1 MTQIE
6 TELLDE
12 RLLGCYHLRFSTS
25 LNKLSLYLSLTLD
38 PESEAPPP
46 SAAMIQSVV
55 SELAPAAKLSKESK
69 DYISRC
75 VKARE
80 DVENMIIYS
89 GTAAIAGQN
98 GRIVF
103 LVKQFQPLQAGKSI
117 ERIDARFIKRFDN
130 IEIGTV
136 VLRRY
141 APDSGR
147 PGEDVFGTVIPAT
160 PGAVAELKFDSTLE
174 LNKSPRGDFEEL
186 VSKTAG
192 YLDSDKG
199 TFTIKG
205 HLQIE
210 GDVDQRIGDIEFIGS
225 VTITGDV
232 MKDFSVIAR
241 QDVIVKGD
249 VVSGTVIS
257 QQGSVS
263 VGGNIGG
270 SSTDQSASEGASSGA
285 LRRRE
290 QKKGP
295 QIRARKNLSAS
306 AIDDSDIEVGGTMV
320 VTHDIRNSHIRIHG
334 ILTITEG
341 GLIGGTTF
349 AVKGI
354 EAAILGSELETT
366 TRIVIT
372 DDISASAK
380 YSQIQQ
386 DIAKH
391 KAAERMLK
399 LYLGPYKHQDI
410 DLSKLDEDFS
420 ERIIELRSKLK
431 LTKES
436 LQKLEEV
443 AANFLEQRTICPTFQ
458 LNFIKVFHVGA
469 ELFAQD
475 TSFKAEKSLVGPKS
489 IIYNATSKMFG
500 ILDLEAI
507 NGERKDA

>member
-1 MTQIE
+1 MPQIE

-12 RLLGCYHLRFSTS
+12 RLLGCYQLRFSTS
-25 LNKLSLYLSLTLD
+25 PDKLSLFLSLSVD
-38 PESEAPPP
+38 SESEAPPP
-46 SAAMIQSVV
+46 SAAMIQSVA
-55 SELAPAAKLSKESK
+55 SELAAPAKLSKESK

-80 DVENMIIYS
+80 DVENMLIYS

-103 LVKQFQPLQAGKSI
+103 LVKQFQPLQVGKTI
-117 ERIDARFIKRFDN
+117 ERLDARFIKRFDN

-141 APDSGR
+141 APDAGR
-147 PGEDVFGTVIPAT
+147 NGEDVFGTPIPAT
-160 PGAVAELKFDSTLE
+160 PGVIAELKFDSTLE
-174 LNKSPRGDFEEL
+174 LRNSQRADFEEL

-199 TFTIKG
+199 LFTIKG

-225 VTITGDV
+225 VTVTGDV
-232 MKDFSVIAR
+232 MKDFSVTAR
-241 QDVIVKGD
+241 QDIIVKGD

-257 QQGSVS
+257 QQGSIS
-263 VGGNIGG
+263 IGGNIGG
-270 SSTDQSASEGASSGA
+270 SSTDQSASERASSGA

-295 QIRARKNLSAS
+295 QIRARKNLSAA
-306 AIDDSDIEVGGTMV
+306 AIDDSDIEVGGTMS
-320 VTHDIRNSHIRIHG
+320 VTHDIRNSNIRVHG
-334 ILTITEG
+334 VLTISEG

-354 EAAILGSELETT
+354 EAAVIGSHLETT
-366 TRIVIT
+366 TKIVIT

-380 YSQIQQ
+380 YNEILQ

-399 LYLGPYKHQDI
+399 LYLGPYKHPDI

-420 ERIIELRSKLK
+420 ERIVELRSKLQ
-431 LTKES
+431 LTRDS
-436 LQKLEEV
+436 LQKLEDV
-443 AANFLEQRTICPTFQ
+443 ATNFLQQRNTCPTFQ
-458 LNFIKVFHVGA
+458 LNFIKVLHIGS
-469 ELFAQD
+469 ELFAQE
-475 TSFKAEKSLVGPKS
+475 TSFRTEKELVGPKS
-489 IIYNATSKMFG
+489 IIYNASSKMFG
-500 ILDLEAI
+500 ILELQAI
-507 NGERKDA
+507 NSECKEA